1 MASVTITV
9 GDISVG
15 YEDEDRGAKALN
27 RVALRTIET
36 LVNTLTKSDNEEGED
51 E

>member
-27 RVALRTIET
+27 SIALRTIST
-36 LVNTLTKSDNEEGED
+36 LVGSFTKPDEEGED